1 MGKNLR
7 TQRRGRGGSTYRSPS
22 HRHVGKVRHPRFEGE
37 GVVVD
42 IFHAPGRTAP
52 LARVAYESQRVLMIA
67 PDGLQKGQRVSVGT
81 PAVDR
86 GNTLPLGSVPVST
99 LVYNI
104 ESRPGDGGKFVR
116 SAGTT
121 ALVVSQGDQTVL
133 QLPSGRFRSFDPKC
147 RATVGVVAGAG
158 RGDKPFVKAGKKAL
172 AYRSLSKAHLR
183 VRGVAMNAVN
193 HPHGGGAHQHVGGPS
208 TVSWRAPPG
217 RKVGRLGPHPKKKGG
232 AK

>member
-22 HRHVGKVRHPRFEGE
+22 HRHPGEVRHPGFEGE
-37 GVVVD
+37 GVVVE
-42 IFHAPGRTAP
+42 IVHAPGRTAP
-52 LARVAYESQRVLMIA
+52 LARVAFDSRTVLMIA
-67 PDGLQKGQRVSVGT
+67 PDGLREGHRVAVGT

-86 GNTLPLGSVPVST
+86 GNTLPLASIFVGT

-121 ALVVSQGDQTVL
+121 ALVVSQGDHTVL
-133 QLPSGRFRSFDPKC
+133 QLPSGQFRAFDPKC
-147 RATVGVVAGAG
+147 RASVGVVAGSG
-158 RGDKPFVKAGKKAL
+158 RKDKPFAKAGKKAL
-172 AYRSLSKAHLR
+172 AFRSLSKDPIK
-183 VRGVAMNAVN
+183 VRGVAMNPVN
-193 HPHGGGAHQHVGGPS
+193 HPHGGGAHQHVGRPS

-217 RKVGRLGPHPKKKGG
+217 RKVGRLGPHPKRKGG
-232 AK
+232 KK